1 MRSVQITILIAL
13 FSVVFIPITAF
24 AQNVSSP
31 SLSAPGEWEFNNAA
45 FYAVNEDDNEDVF
58 EQKTRVEYGALDWLS
73 LTYAAEFEQVEGNS
87 VEFENSEVRAI
98 ISLTDEDAPINAATR
113 LVYDHDHIGDS
124 NSVGVEFLLGQRFG
138 QWRHLLNI
146 DTAHD
151 VGEKSEDGVELD
163 FAWGSYYSF
172 DDFRLGAE
180 YYWDLGNLQDHQT
193 YSDQAHQIGGSVKFS
208 TGMIAKPL
216 ENIDLEFAYFR
227 GISRGADDNVFKN
240 EIEFEF

>member
-1 MRSVQITILIAL
+1 MKIYFFFLVLFLCPIITNQAQ
-13 FSVVFIPITAF
+13 

-45 FYAVNEDDNEDVF
+45 FYAVNDGDDADVF
-58 EQKTRVEYGALDWLS
+58 EQKTRVEYGVYDWLA
-73 LTYAAEFEQVEGNS
+73 LTYAAEFEQIEDNS
-87 VEFENSEVRAI
+87 IEFENSEVRAI
-98 ISLTDEDAPINAATR
+98 IRLTGEGAPVNAAMR

-124 NSVGVEFLLGQRFG
+124 NSVGAELLLGQRFG

-172 DDFRLGAE
+172 ENFRLGAE

-193 YSDQAHQIGGSVKFS
+193 YSDQAHQIGGSIKFNA
-208 TGMIAKPL
+208 GHIAKAL
-216 ENIDLEFAYFR
+216 EPIDLEFAYFT
-227 GISRGADDNVFKN
+227 GISRGADDHVFKN